1 MANEP
6 INYKWIVHQMVCA
19 PQVEGQTDV
28 VLEVHWRKNAT
39 SGQISATTYGS
50 VSLSYHPDNPFTP
63 YADLT
68 KEQVVAWVEEALGAE
83 RCEEIDIGLESQIA
97 AQVNPK
103 EVVLPLPWAG

>member
-1 MANEP
+1 VPYVWLIE
-6 INYKWIVHQMVCA
+6 QMTSA
-19 PQVEGQTDV
+19 PQLNGQVDV

-50 VSLSYHPDNPFTP
+50 VSLSYHPDNLFTP

-68 KEQVVAWVEEALGAE
+68 KQQVVAWVEEALSVE

-97 AQVNPK
+97 AQANPK
-103 EVVLPLPWAG
+103 QVVLPLPWVG